1 MTFITNII
9 EHIDPETVYTAVSVG
24 VFATSIL
31 LGNLIKTPP
40 VPRKKKVV
48 SSVDVKLIL
57 KELAERK
64 KNYRLFAREWQRYN
78 TIIHNDPAQR
88 SSPNLIAV
96 YFNDYIKVFHDY
108 NDARKFYAHLFT
120 KVRLSKIDRLLIEK
134 TSLVNSPIAS
144 SVASS
149 VSSGSFEGDCWPYDG
164 PFDAFLTLLFCI
176 LFVYFCISHWNIAR
190 YVLLF
195 FFVCYTA
202 VYFLVWRYFFYQPE
216 LTVLVNLYNFIKS
229 FILNSFGLGP

>member
-1 MTFITNII
+1 MTFITDII

-88 SSPNLIAV
+88 SSPNLIAFHSSG
-96 YFNDYIKVFHDY
+96 YRDILEELKKAQIYYERLFNSVKLGYT
-108 NDARKFYAHLFT
+108 N
-120 KVRLSKIDRLLIEK
+120 RLL
-134 TSLVNSPIAS
+134 
-144 SVASS
+144 
-149 VSSGSFEGDCWPYDG
+149 
-164 PFDAFLTLLFCI
+164 LT
-176 LFVYFCISHWNIAR
+176 
-190 YVLLF
+190 
-195 FFVCYTA
+195 
-202 VYFLVWRYFFYQPE
+202 
-216 LTVLVNLYNFIKS
+216 
-229 FILNSFGLGP
+229 